1 MRKLRERLASEERR
15 SLWGRLLPHD
25 DVPEHIALNH
35 VIQGYGR
42 DVFAAGLLAL
52 EDAGL
57 DELLLLPLHDEY
69 VLRLPAD
76 RADEL
81 VREIAALVSSRLDEV
96 ELPAGHALGRRSWA
110 SVNKE
115 TPVP

>member
-1 MRKLRERLASEERR
+1 MGATS
-15 SLWGRLLPHD
+15 PD
-25 DVPEHIALNH
+25 QDVPEHIALNH

-57 DELLLLPLHDEY
+57 DERLLLPLHDEY

-76 RADEL
+76 TAAPSCE
-81 VREIAALVSSRLDEV
+81 EIARLVAAKLGEV
-96 ELPAGHALGRRSWA
+96 ELPVEWAVGGRSWA
-110 SVNKE
+110 SVGKAS
-115 TPVP
+115 

>member
-1 MRKLRERLASEERR
+1 MGTTSPRA
-15 SLWGRLLPHD
+15 

-57 DELLLLPLHDEY
+57 DERLLLPLHDEY

-76 RADEL
+76 PAAGEL
-81 VREIAALVSSRLDEV
+81 EEIARLVAARLGNV
-96 ELPAGHALGRRSWA
+96 ELPVEWAGGGRSWA
-110 SVNKE
+110 SVGKA
-115 TPVP
+115 